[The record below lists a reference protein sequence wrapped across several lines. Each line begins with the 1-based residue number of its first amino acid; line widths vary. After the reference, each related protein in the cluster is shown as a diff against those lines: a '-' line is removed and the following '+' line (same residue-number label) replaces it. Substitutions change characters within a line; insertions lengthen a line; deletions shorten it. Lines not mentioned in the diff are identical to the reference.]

1 MNKTI
6 NVNLANMF
14 FHIDEDAY
22 RKLHSYL
29 EAIKHSLNNGPGS
42 EEIISD
48 IEGRIAELFQE
59 KIKDE
64 QQVVTKS
71 DVDSI
76 ISVMGQPEDYRV
88 DEEMFEDELKGKKKS
103 KKLYRD
109 IENKY
114 IGGISAGMAHYL
126 GVNPWWVRLLWI
138 VLTLA
143 TFSGFILIY
152 ILLLFL
158 IPQAKTTAQKL
169 DMRGESVNISTIE
182 RKVKESFN
190 TVTDKVKN
198 ADYEKVSH
206 KFKSSSQTFFDA
218 IGSFFSFIFKS
229 IGKIIGVF
237 LILVGGIVLIGS
249 FIGMFVVGFTDAF
262 VINGI
267 PFLDIAHTTN
277 APIWLLLIILFLL
290 VCIPFFFLLY
300 LGLKIVVS
308 NLKSIGLIAKLT
320 LLGLWLAAIIGAT
333 IIGVKQATSYMF
345 RGSVNQTEQLH
356 FNTPI
361 DTLIISS
368 KSSPY
373 NQRPENIR
381 INGMTLTIDDD
392 GNKILVDNDFVYNIK
407 KSYDAVPSL
416 KIQKISQ
423 GSSFEE
429 ARQRAENV
437 NYGYEVIG
445 NTILLDNFLTMDS
458 MNKIRDQSVE
468 ATLYIPEHTVL
479 KFTTDNHRSNVG
491 WDTQFDQKLNR
502 NEVQEYVWKMGE
514 DGIIKC
520 LNCPVEKVEVIEKE
534 IKQDAVSDSI
544 VKIDSTQIEVSKN

>member
-277 APIWLLLIILFLL
+277 APIWLLFIILFLL

-479 KFTTDNHRSNVG
+479 KFITDNHRSNVG

-502 NEVQEYVWKMGE
+502 NEVQEYVWKMSE

-544 VKIDSTQIEVSKN
+544 VKIDSTKIEVSKN

>member
-59 KIKDE
+59 KIKNE
-64 QQVVTKS
+64 QQVITKS

-88 DEEMFEDELKGKKKS
+88 DEEMFEDELKGKLKS

-437 NYGYEVIG
+437 NYGYEVLG